1 MEMATEFQSVFQPSL
16 LGKRSAKN
24 GFKTINTLIVYYIYI
39 SGGEE
44 LKLQYYRTKVK
55 HTAAVILV
63 EIGRGVLLFFSFQK
77 RGYYS
82 IQRNS

>member
-1 MEMATEFQSVFQPSL
+1 M
-16 LGKRSAKN
+16 
-24 GFKTINTLIVYYIYI
+24 IVYYIYI

-63 EIGRGVLLFFSFQK
+63 AIGRGVLFLVFKKGGTIVFK
-77 RGYYS
+77 G
-82 IQRNS
+82 IVE

>member
-44 LKLQYYRTKVK
+44 ELKLQYYRTKVK

-63 EIGRGVLLFFSFQK
+63 AIGRGVLLFF
-77 RGYYS
+77 
-82 IQRNS
+82 